1 MSIAKF
7 SVRNPVL
14 VNMITVAVVV
24 LGIISSTKLVRE
36 VFPSISYGYIVI
48 VTAYPGASPEEVEK
62 VVTTPFEDEVADVD
76 GIKKLESVTREGV
89 STLIIQAES
98 DVEGLRLDQ
107 LRNDLKS
114 EVDKVTDLPADV
126 EDPEFIKIAA
136 EFPVVIV
143 GISGDVSEET
153 LRAASERIKS
163 RIELVD
169 GVGTVDRFGYRDR
182 EMWVSVD
189 PRRLEAADLT
199 LSEVILAI
207 KKRNLNIPGGT
218 IDQNRKELLIRTIG
232 EVENTRDLE
241 DVIVRSLP
249 NGPVRVG
256 DIAEVTET
264 FKKRDVYGR
273 INGKPAIALMVT
285 KKADGDAIDI
295 VSEIQGIVNEERA
308 LVPKETKITL
318 VQDFAKYVERR
329 QNTMLSNG
337 IIGLV
342 LVVIV
347 LMAMLETWIA
357 VWAALSIPFSFLT
370 AMIVM
375 RYTGISLN
383 MLSMFGLILV
393 IGMVVDNAIVVSE
406 NFFRYRE
413 LGLST
418 QEAAITGTSEVALPV
433 AAALVTN
440 IASFLPLLLTTG
452 ILGKFM
458 RVIPEV
464 AIICFLA
471 SWFQAFFVLPSNL
484 NQFVKV
490 KVDTSK
496 KEFRGWFVDFR
507 DFYGR
512 ILEYCIRRRYLI
524 FFGLISIAVAT
535 IIFAL
540 VTMEFV
546 WMGKMRNE
554 QFMVTVNNPVN
565 TNLAETDRVM
575 KEVEKRVMEI
585 PADELAS
592 VVTTVG
598 TAQGETGYEYG
609 TYLGQVTVEL
619 TEFGYTERDSDK
631 TMNDVRDKVGRIA
644 GPTST
649 TIQGMEGGPPTGKPV
664 SVEIKGND
672 FAVLEKLSGEVV
684 AELKTMKGVKD
695 IDTNY
700 RRGKDEIKIS
710 IDEHKV
716 RTMGLDVATIATEIR
731 DAFAGGD
738 AGNIRRGDEK
748 IDIVVKY
755 NDHFANPN
763 YLMNFSVM
771 NAMGER
777 VPIKSVSDIVYGNG
791 IFKIYHSE
799 RKRTI
804 TVTADILRE
813 ETTSTTVNKAL
824 IKRFGT
830 ASREHPG
837 YVYDYTGEFR
847 DTQESMD
854 SMLAAFWLALG
865 VIFVILAALFR
876 SFLQPVIIMVAIP
889 FAFIGVVFGLF
900 IMGEQLSILA
910 VIGVVALMGVVVNNS
925 ILLLDFINRSRENG
939 SSVHDA
945 VIDSGKTR
953 LRPILLTS
961 LTTLGGLFPMAF
973 GIGGSEPYLA
983 PMAISMFWGM
993 LFSTMLTLFAVPA
1006 LYIITEDFKSR
1017 LGMAAGGKK

>member
-7 SVRNPVL
+7 SVKNPVL
-14 VNMITVAVVV
+14 VNMITIGVVIF
-24 LGIISSTKLVRE
+24 GIISTMSLNRE

-62 VVTTPFEDEVADVD
+62 VVTTPFEEEIADVD

-89 STLIIQAES
+89 STIIIQAES

-107 LRNDLKS
+107 LLNDLRN

-126 EDPEFIKIAA
+126 DDPEFLKISA
-136 EFPVVIV
+136 EFPVVTV
-143 GISGDVSEET
+143 AISGDVPEET
-153 LRAASERIKS
+153 LRATSERLKS
-163 RIELVD
+163 RIELVKD
-169 GVGTVDRFGYRDR
+169 VGTVDRFGYRDR

-189 PRRLEAADLT
+189 PRRLEAANLT

-218 IDQNRKELLIRTIG
+218 IDQNRKEILIRTIG
-232 EVENTRDLE
+232 EVEDTGDLG

-249 NGPVRVG
+249 AGPVRVR

-264 FKKRDVYGR
+264 YKKRDVYGR
-273 INGKPAIALMVT
+273 VDGKPSIALLVT
-285 KKADGDAIDI
+285 KKAEGDAIDI
-295 VSEIQGIVNEERA
+295 VEEIQRIVDEERA
-308 LVPKETKITL
+308 LVPKGTEITL
-318 VQDFAKYVERR
+318 VQDFAKYVQRR
-329 QNTMLSNG
+329 QNTLLTNG
-337 IIGLV
+337 LMGLV
-342 LVVIV
+342 LVIIV
-347 LMAMLETWIA
+347 LVAMLETWIA

-370 AMIVM
+370 SMIVM
-375 RYTGISLN
+375 HYMGISLN

-418 QEAAITGTSEVALPV
+418 KEAAIAGTGEVALPV
-433 AAALVTN
+433 AAALSTN
-440 IASFLPLLLTTG
+440 IAAFLPLLLTTG

-471 SWFQAFFVLPSNL
+471 SWFQAFFILPCNL

-490 KVDTSK
+490 KVDTTK
-496 KEFRGWFVDFR
+496 KEFRGWFKDFR
-507 DFYGR
+507 DYYGR
-512 ILEYCIRRRYLI
+512 ILEFCIRRRYII
-524 FFGLISIAVAT
+524 FSGLISIAAAT

-540 VTMEFV
+540 ITMEFV
-546 WMGKMRNE
+546 WMGKMRAE
-554 QFMVTVNNPVN
+554 QFMVTVNNPVDA
-565 TNLAETDRVM
+565 NLAETDRVM
-575 KEVEKRVMEI
+575 KEVEKYVMEI
-585 PADELAS
+585 PSDELAS

-598 TAQGETGYEYG
+598 TAQGETGYQYG
-609 TYLGQVTVEL
+609 TYLGQVNVEL
-619 TEFGYTERDSDK
+619 TEFGYTERDSEE
-631 TMNDVRDKVGRIA
+631 TINTIREKVGRIA
-644 GPTST
+644 GPTS
-649 TIQGMEGGPPTGKPV
+649 IAIEMIEGGPPTGKPV

-672 FAVLEKLSGEVV
+672 FAVLEKLAGEVV
-684 AELKTMKGVKD
+684 EELKTTKGVKD

-700 RRGKDEIKIS
+700 RRGKDEIKII

-716 RTMGLDVATIATEIR
+716 RTLGLDVATIATEVR
-731 DAFAGGD
+731 NAFAGGD

-755 NDHFANPN
+755 HDHFSNPN
-763 YLMNFSVM
+763 YLMNFSVTNM
-771 NAMGER
+771 KGER
-777 VPIKSVSDIVYGNG
+777 VPIKSVSDIIYGKG

-804 TVTADILRE
+804 TVTADILRG
-813 ETTSTTVNKAL
+813 ETTSATVNKAL
-824 IKRFGT
+824 MKRFGT
-830 ASREHPG
+830 ASEEHPG
-837 YVYDYTGEFR
+837 YLYDYTGEFR

-854 SMLAAFWLALG
+854 SMISAFWLALG
-865 VIFVILAALFR
+865 IIFIIMAALFR
-876 SFLQPVIIMVAIP
+876 SFLQPIVIMVAIP

-910 VIGVVALMGVVVNNS
+910 VIGVVALMGIVVNNS
-925 ILLLDFINRSRENG
+925 ILLLDFINRARENG
-939 SSVHDA
+939 SSIHDA
-945 VIDSGKTR
+945 VVESGKTR
-953 LRPILLTS
+953 LRPIMLTS
-961 LTTLGGLFPMAF
+961 MTTLGGLFPMAF

-1006 LYIITEDFKSR
+1006 LYIITEDFKAR
-1017 LGMAAGGKK
+1017 LGKMFGGAQ

>member
-7 SVRNPVL
+7 SVKNPVF
-14 VNMITVAVVV
+14 VNMITIAVVI
-24 LGIISSTKLVRE
+24 LGITSTMKLTRE
-36 VFPSISYGYIVI
+36 VFPAVSYGYIVI
-48 VTAYPGASPEEVEK
+48 VTAYPGASPAEVEK
-62 VVTTPFEDEVADVD
+62 VVTTPFEDEIADVD

-89 STLIIQAES
+89 STVIIQAES

-107 LRNDLKS
+107 LLNDLKN

-136 EFPVVIV
+136 EFPVVTV
-143 GISGDVSEET
+143 GISGDIPEET
-153 LRAASERIKS
+153 LRAASERLKS
-163 RIELVD
+163 RIELIE

-189 PRRLEAADLT
+189 PRRLEAANLT
-199 LSEVILAI
+199 LAEVILAI

-218 IDQNRKELLIRTIG
+218 IDQDRKELLIRTIG
-232 EVENTRDLE
+232 EVEDTGDLE
-241 DVIVRSLP
+241 EVIVRSLP
-249 NGPVRVG
+249 NGPVKIR

-264 FKKRDVYGR
+264 FKKPDVYGR
-273 INGKPAIALMVT
+273 INGNPAIALMVT

-295 VSEIQGIVNEERA
+295 VDEIQRIVDEERA
-308 LVPKETKITL
+308 LVPKGAEITL
-318 VQDFAKYVERR
+318 VQDMAKYVQRR

-337 IIGLV
+337 LMGLV
-342 LVVIV
+342 LVAIV
-347 LMAMLETWIA
+347 LVAMLETWIA
-357 VWAALSIPFSFLT
+357 VWAALAIPFSFLT
-370 AMIVM
+370 SMIVM
-375 RYTGISLN
+375 YYAGISLN

-406 NFFRYRE
+406 NFFRHRE

-418 QEAAITGTSEVALPV
+418 QEAAIVGTGEVALPV
-433 AAALVTN
+433 AAALATN

-452 ILGKFM
+452 IIGKFL

-471 SWFQAFFVLPSNL
+471 SWFQAFFILPSNL

-490 KVDTSK
+490 KVDTGK
-496 KEFRGWFVDFR
+496 KEFRGWFADVR
-507 DFYGR
+507 DFYGK
-512 ILEYCIRRRYLI
+512 ILEYCIRHRYRI
-524 FFGLISIAVAT
+524 FFGLISIAIAT
-535 IIFAL
+535 IIFGL

-546 WMGKMRNE
+546 WMGKMRTE
-554 QFMVTVNNPVN
+554 QFLVTVNNPVDA
-565 TNLAETDRVM
+565 NLAETDRVM

-585 PADELAS
+585 PPDELAS

-598 TAQGETGYEYG
+598 TAQGDTGYQYG
-609 TYLGQVTVEL
+609 TYLGQVNVEL
-619 TEFGYTERDSDK
+619 TEFGYTDRDSEE
-631 TMNDVRDKVGRIA
+631 TINALRDRLGLIP
-644 GPTST
+644 GPTSI
-649 TIQGMEGGPPTGKPV
+649 TIETLEGGPPTGKPV
-664 SVEIKGND
+664 SIEIKGND
-672 FAVLEKLSGEVV
+672 FMVLENLADEVV
-684 AELKTMKGVKD
+684 AELKTMEGVKD
-695 IDTNY
+695 IETNY
-700 RRGKDEIKIS
+700 RRGKDEVRIS
-710 IDEHKV
+710 IDEHKA
-716 RTMGLDVATIATEIR
+716 RTLGLDVATIATEVR
-731 DAFAGGD
+731 NAFAGGD

-755 NDHFANPN
+755 HDHFANPN
-763 YLMNFSVM
+763 YLMNFSVT
-771 NAMGER
+771 NPKGER
-777 VPIKSVSDIVYGNG
+777 IPIKSVSDVVYGKG

-813 ETTSTTVNKAL
+813 ETTSATVNKAL

-830 ASREHPG
+830 ASKERPG

-854 SMLAAFWLALG
+854 SMLSAFWLALG

-876 SFLQPVIIMVAIP
+876 SFIQPIIIMVAIP

-910 VIGVVALMGVVVNNS
+910 VIGIVALMGIVVNNS
-925 ILLLDFINRSRENG
+925 ILLLDFINRARETG
-939 SSVHDA
+939 SSLHDA

-973 GIGGSEPYLA
+973 GIGGAEPYLA

-993 LFSTMLTLFAVPA
+993 LFSTLLTLFAVPA
-1006 LYIITEDFKSR
+1006 LYIITEDLKARMGIAKGS
-1017 LGMAAGGKK
+1017 KQ

>member
-7 SVRNPVL
+7 SVKNPVL
-14 VNMITVAVVV
+14 INMITIAVVV
-24 LGIISSTKLVRE
+24 LGIVSTMRLNRE

-62 VVTTPFEDEVADVD
+62 VVTTPFEDEIADVD

-89 STLIIQAES
+89 STVIIQAES

-107 LRNDLKS
+107 LLNDLKN

-126 EDPEFIKIAA
+126 EDPEFLKIAA
-136 EFPVVIV
+136 EFPVVTV
-143 GISGDVSEET
+143 GISGDVPEET
-153 LRAASERIKS
+153 LRAASERLKS

-189 PRRLEAADLT
+189 PRRLEAANLT
-199 LSEVILAI
+199 LSEVIIAI

-218 IDQNRKELLIRTIG
+218 IDQDRKELLIRTIG
-232 EVENTRDLE
+232 EVEDTGDLE

-249 NGPVRVG
+249 NGPVRVR

-273 INGKPAIALMVT
+273 IDGKPAIALMVT

-295 VSEIQGIVNEERA
+295 VDEVKRIAEEERA
-308 LVPKETKITL
+308 LIPKGAEITL
-318 VQDFAKYVERR
+318 VQDYAKYVQRR
-329 QNTMLSNG
+329 QDTMLSNG
-337 IIGLV
+337 FMGLV
-342 LVVIV
+342 LVIIV
-347 LMAMLETWIA
+347 LVAMLETWIA
-357 VWAALSIPFSFLT
+357 LWAALSIPFSFLT

-393 IGMVVDNAIVVSE
+393 LGMVVDNAIVVSE

-433 AAALVTN
+433 AAAITTN

-471 SWFQAFFVLPSNL
+471 SWFQAFVILPSNL

-496 KEFRGWFVDFR
+496 KEFRGWFKDFR
-507 DFYGR
+507 EFYGR
-512 ILEYCIRRRYLI
+512 LLEYCIRRRYLI

-546 WMGKMRNE
+546 WMGKMRAE
-554 QFMVTVNNPVN
+554 QFMVTVNNPVDAN
-565 TNLAETDRVM
+565 IKETDRVM
-575 KEVEKRVMEI
+575 KEVEKCVMEI
-585 PADELAS
+585 PADELES

-598 TAQGETGYEYG
+598 TAQGDTGYQYG
-609 TYLGQVTVEL
+609 TYLGQVNVEL
-619 TEFGYTERDSDK
+619 TEFGYTERDSDE
-631 TMNDVRDKVGRIA
+631 TINAIRDKVGRIA
-644 GPTST
+644 GPTSVA
-649 TIQGMEGGPPTGKPV
+649 IEMLEGGPPTGKPV

-672 FAVLEKLSGEVV
+672 FATLEKLANEVV
-684 AELKTMKGVKD
+684 AVLKTMKGVKD
-695 IDTNY
+695 IETNY
-700 RRGKDEIKIS
+700 RRGKEEIKIS
-710 IDEHKV
+710 VDEHKV
-716 RTMGLDVATIATEIR
+716 RTLGLDVATIATEIR
-731 DAFAGGD
+731 NAFAGGD

-755 NDHFANPN
+755 HDHFANPN
-763 YLMNFSVM
+763 YLTNFSVT
-771 NAMGER
+771 NINGER
-777 VPIKSVSDIVYGNG
+777 IPIKSVSDIAYGNG

-804 TVTADILRE
+804 TVNADILRA
-813 ETTSTTVNKAL
+813 ETTSATVNKAL

-830 ASREHPG
+830 TSKEHPG

-854 SMLAAFWLALG
+854 SMVSAFWLALG
-865 VIFVILAALFR
+865 VIFIILAALFR
-876 SFLQPVIIMVAIP
+876 SFIQPIIIMVAIP

-910 VIGVVALMGVVVNNS
+910 VIGIVALMGIVVNNS
-925 ILLLDFINRSRENG
+925 ILLLDFINRARENG

-1006 LYIITEDFKSR
+1006 LYIITEDFKVR
-1017 LGMAAGGKK
+1017 FRVGPGGKQ

>member
-1 MSIAKF
+1 
-7 SVRNPVL
+7 
-14 VNMITVAVVV
+14 MI
-24 LGIISSTKLVRE
+24 I
-36 VFPSISYGYIVI
+36 
-48 VTAYPGASPEEVEK
+48 
-62 VVTTPFEDEVADVD
+62 
-76 GIKKLESVTREGV
+76 
-89 STLIIQAES
+89 
-98 DVEGLRLDQ
+98 
-107 LRNDLKS
+107 
-114 EVDKVTDLPADV
+114 
-126 EDPEFIKIAA
+126 
-136 EFPVVIV
+136 
-143 GISGDVSEET
+143 
-153 LRAASERIKS
+153 
-163 RIELVD
+163 
-169 GVGTVDRFGYRDR
+169 
-182 EMWVSVD
+182 
-189 PRRLEAADLT
+189 
-199 LSEVILAI
+199 AI

-218 IDQNRKELLIRTIG
+218 IDQDRKELLIRIIG
-232 EVENTRDLE
+232 EVEDVRDLE
-241 DVIVRSLP
+241 EVIVRSLP

-256 DIAEVTET
+256 DIAEVSET

-273 INGKPAIALMVT
+273 INGKPAIDLMVT

-295 VSEIQGIVNEERA
+295 VEEIQGIVKEERA
-308 LVPKETKITL
+308 LVPKEAEITL
-318 VQDFAKYVERR
+318 VQDFAKYVQRR

-337 IIGLV
+337 LMGLA

-347 LMAMLETWIA
+347 LVAMLETWIA

-370 AMIVM
+370 ATIVM

-383 MLSMFGLILV
+383 MMSMFGLILV
-393 IGMVVDNAIVVSE
+393 MGMVVDNAIVVSE

-433 AAALVTN
+433 AAALLTN

-452 ILGKFM
+452 IVGKFM
-458 RVIPEV
+458 RMIPEV

-471 SWFQAFFVLPSNL
+471 SWLQAFVVLPSNL

-490 KVDTSK
+490 KVDTNQ
-496 KEFRGWFVDFR
+496 KEFRGWFTDFR

-512 ILEYCIRRRYLI
+512 MLGYCVRRRYLI
-524 FFGLISIAVAT
+524 FFGLISIAMAT
-535 IIFAL
+535 VIFAL

-554 QFMVTVNNPVN
+554 QFLVTVNNPVDA
-565 TNLAETDRVM
+565 NLAETDRVI
-575 KEVEKRVMEI
+575 KEIEKCVMEI

-592 VVTTVG
+592 VVATVG
-598 TAQGETGYEYG
+598 TAQGNTGYEYG

-619 TEFGYTERDSDK
+619 TEFGYTERDSDE
-631 TMNDVRDKVGRIA
+631 TMNTVRDKVGRIA
-644 GPTST
+644 GPSS
-649 TIQGMEGGPPTGKPV
+649 ISIEGMEGGPPTGKPV
-664 SVEIKGND
+664 SVEVKGND
-672 FAVLEKLSGEVV
+672 FGILEKLAGEVV
-684 AELKTMKGVKD
+684 AELKTVKGVKD
-695 IDTNY
+695 IETNY
-700 RRGKDEIKIS
+700 RRGKDEVKIS

-731 DAFAGGD
+731 SAFAGGD

-755 NDHFANPN
+755 HDHFANPN

-771 NAMGER
+771 NMNGER
-777 VPIKSVSDIVYGNG
+777 IPIKSVSDIAYGKG

-813 ETTSTTVNKAL
+813 ETTSATVNKAL

-830 ASREHPG
+830 TSKEHPG

-854 SMLAAFWLALG
+854 SMVSAFWLALG
-865 VIFVILAALFR
+865 VIFIILAALFR
-876 SFLQPVIIMVAIP
+876 SFIQPIIIMIAIP

-910 VIGVVALMGVVVNNS
+910 VVGIVALMGVVINNS
-925 ILLLDFINRSRENG
+925 ILLIDFINRARENG
-939 SSVHDA
+939 STIHDA

-993 LFSTMLTLFAVPA
+993 LFSTLLTLFAVPA
-1006 LYIITEDFKSR
+1006 LYIITEDFKVK
-1017 LGMAAGGKK
+1017 LGMAVGGKK